1 MLTNWLVSIGIL
13 SKFRQYR
20 SLPPMPRRARV
31 SPDRIL
37 AAAAVEFAERGF
49 GGARVDRIAR
59 RARVNKAMLYYYFK
73 SKQGL
78 YRTLL
83 RRMFTLAG
91 DRIRAIATGAGAP
104 GEKLDRVIA
113 GLAGLLRE
121 NSALPAIMLREIA
134 ESGAHLDPETLTALA
149 SVPRAFSLIIED
161 GVAQGAFRPVHP
173 VFAYFSTLAPM
184 VFYVAGTPIRKEIT
198 NLHLINLRALSPDQ
212 FVGHLQDAM
221 HRSLACDVTPA
232 S

>member
-1 MLTNWLVSIGIL
+1 M
-13 SKFRQYR
+13 
-20 SLPPMPRRARV
+20 
-31 SPDRIL
+31 
-37 AAAAVEFAERGF
+37 
-49 GGARVDRIAR
+49 
-59 RARVNKAMLYYYFK
+59 
-73 SKQGL
+73 
-78 YRTLL
+78 
-83 RRMFTLAG
+83 
-91 DRIRAIATGAGAP
+91 RAIATGAGAP

-173 VFAYFSTLAPM
+173 VFAYFITLAPI

-198 NLHLINLRALSPDQ
+198 DLHLINLRALSPDQ